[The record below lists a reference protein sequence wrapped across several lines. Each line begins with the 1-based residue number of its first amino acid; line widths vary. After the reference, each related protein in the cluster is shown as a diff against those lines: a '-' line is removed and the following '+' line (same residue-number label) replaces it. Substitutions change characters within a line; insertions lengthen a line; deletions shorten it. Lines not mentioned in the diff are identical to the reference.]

1 MSSSPPFDLAVA
13 HKYFAARYFNQ
24 TWDLLDQPERSDADD
39 RRMEA
44 LAMASLCHWMDRD
57 DCTPRNLSIGYWL
70 ASRVQAILKNA
81 SEAKRFSLLSL
92 EFAKDE
98 APFYRGYAHEAL
110 ARAAR
115 VAGDH
120 AAAEQHLGLAHA
132 EAVGVTDLQERDAL
146 LADLKS
152 LADA

>member
-1 MSSSPPFDLAVA
+1 MTSSPPFDLAVA
-13 HKYFAARYFNQ
+13 HKYFAAQCFNL
-24 TWDLLDQPERSDADD
+24 TWDLLDQPERSDADN

-44 LAMASLCHWMDRD
+44 LAMASLCHWIHRE
-57 DCTPRNLSIGYWL
+57 DCTSKSLSIGYWQV
-70 ASRVQAILKNA
+70 SRVQAILKNA
-81 SEAKRFSLLSL
+81 SEARRFSLLSL

-98 APFYRGYAHEAL
+98 APFYRGYAYEAL

-120 AAAEQHLGLAHA
+120 AAAEQHLAMAHA
-132 EAVGVTDLQERDAL
+132 EALQVTDLQERDAL